1 MYKDNVSAYKRTINF
16 YDEMISKWSD
26 ERYKAWLK
34 GDEYR
39 MAYCYNMIYMYET
52 ERQKLVHDKIIFE
65 DMCD

>member
-34 GDEYR
+34 GDENR

-52 ERQKLVHDKIIFE
+52 ERQELVHNEIIFK
-65 DMCD
+65 DMYD